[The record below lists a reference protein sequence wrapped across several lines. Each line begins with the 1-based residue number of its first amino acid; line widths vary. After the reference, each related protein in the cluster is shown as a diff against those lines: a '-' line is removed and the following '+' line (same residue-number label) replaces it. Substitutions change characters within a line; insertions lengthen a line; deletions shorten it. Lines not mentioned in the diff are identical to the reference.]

1 MTLPTVHQTADD
13 RRGISLLEVLIAIGI
28 LSVGLVSVL
37 ALIPAGRA
45 QTSKASALDRTAL
58 LAMNGAADF
67 IARGFARPSG
77 WTTPSPGTNFVVFD
91 PFGPAAFWISTV
103 SGTTIT
109 PRTDAA
115 TTATSTGGIT
125 SSGAAVTE
133 LLVRSE
139 DDLRYSTEDL
149 DEDALPVPQWSI
161 NPYPKSPI
169 TDGKGRH
176 VFDGAYSYLATLSGT
191 TGTWNPGEYKTLTIV
206 TFSRRDTSIPP
217 IPLTSG
223 TSGDWIVNPTT
234 VPADS
239 SLKDLVKP
247 GAMILSGSAN
257 GSNPAIPAWHR
268 VLLVSDM
275 TDTATPNYWKI
286 GLTCEPTDP
295 VTTGTTYLFP
305 GAVGST
311 QLLIKL
317 EGTSIWNDK

>member
-1 MTLPTVHQTADD
+1 MSLPTMHQTADD

-37 ALIPAGRA
+37 ALIPAGRSQA
-45 QTSKASALDRTAL
+45 SKASAIDRTAL
-58 LAMNGAADF
+58 LAMNATDDF
-67 IARGFARPSG
+67 IARGFARPAG

-91 PFGPAAFWISTV
+91 PFGSAAFWTTTV
-103 SGTTIT
+103 PGTTIT

-115 TTATSTGGIT
+115 TTATSRGGIT

-169 TDGKGRH
+169 VESKGRH

-191 TGTWNPGEYKTLTIV
+191 TGTWSPGEYKTLTVV
-206 TFSRRDTSIPP
+206 TFSRRDTSQSP

-223 TSGDWIVNPTT
+223 TSGEWIVNPAN

-247 GAMILSGSAN
+247 GAMILSQPAVG
-257 GSNPAIPAWHR
+257 AIPTWHR

-275 TDTATPNYWKI
+275 TDTATPDDWRI
-286 GLTCEPTDP
+286 GLTCEPSDP
-295 VTTGTTYLFP
+295 VTSGTTYLFP

-317 EGTSIWNDK
+317 EGTSAWNDK